1 MEMASVDAYG
11 DNDDRLDHERGGT
24 LMRVR
29 ALLSRVWCRHDY
41 VRRVG
46 NGRLYLECLTCR
58 HTTAGVSASTR
69 QSRPC
74 VARTA

>member
-1 MEMASVDAYG
+1 MECFNAYG
-11 DNDDRLDHERGGT
+11 DSDDRSDREPGGT

-29 ALLSRVWCRHDY
+29 ALLSQVCCRHDY

-58 HTTAGVSASTR
+58 HATAGVSAPAR
-69 QSRPC
+69 EPRPYL
-74 VARTA
+74 ARTT